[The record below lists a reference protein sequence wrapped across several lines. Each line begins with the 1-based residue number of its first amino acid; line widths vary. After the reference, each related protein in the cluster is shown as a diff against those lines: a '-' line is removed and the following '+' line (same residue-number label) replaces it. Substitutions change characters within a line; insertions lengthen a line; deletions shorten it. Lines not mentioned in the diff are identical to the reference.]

1 MNESLDAPLDPDT
14 GRLPGPPP
22 MAPPP
27 ARVAPPPPSAI
38 QPEPPP
44 AAYAPPS
51 IPEEREFRDFS
62 DGRPNFRFV
71 AGEGTVG
78 DQVKAIGAYLQRT
91 APYFELLY
99 LAYENIQRENQ
110 KSTELWTYV
119 CQGDDHTKEG
129 GKCLMQMKAKRPEF
143 RTYAE
148 RLICPNPI
156 HGGQL
161 TPMEPILPK

>member
-1 MNESLDAPLDPDT
+1 MTESLDAPLGDLGNDLT
-14 GRLPGPPP
+14 KTPPL
-22 MAPPP
+22 APPP
-27 ARVAPPPPSAI
+27 ARTAPPPPSSI
-38 QPEPPP
+38 TPEPEPKPYTPP
-44 AAYAPPS
+44 AEPPMS
-51 IPEEREFRDFS
+51 DFS
-62 DGRPNFRFV
+62 DGRPNFKFI
-71 AGEGTVG
+71 AGEGTTG
-78 DQVKAIGAYLQRT
+78 EQVKAIGSYLQRI